1 MVVARDVGV
10 VIIEAGD
17 DVVDNGTVNGEL
29 KSVDSCVKDE
39 MGAT

>member
-1 MVVARDVGV
+1 MVARDVGV

-17 DVVDNGTVNGEL
+17 DVEL